1 MLANNNLKVC
11 RTLVFRDFRFH
22 PVKNVVLVLAAML
35 VTALYSF
42 VFLLGGSVEDAF
54 LLNYQYSYGSTSHI
68 LYTGLTAH
76 QADAIAENA
85 NVKSSVRLST
95 LGRLSD
101 PMMGQRSVK
110 LAVTDRDYAETVLS
124 VPTTGKLPEQPD
136 EIALD
141 EFTMD
146 SLGVSHELG
155 APVSLQWT
163 GPDGSAHTSDFTLC
177 GWWASPTNFTGA
189 CAWITADA
197 AQALSPGYDGE
208 NAANVTLGVN
218 LHQPKDLE
226 EQAAAILEE
235 QGIPGAGFTTNL
247 AYNDARKEAAQRQA
261 APYYAPILL
270 VALCGYLMVYSIVRA
285 SARRDTL
292 YFAGLK
298 ALGMTP
304 RQLRRVM
311 LEQGFLVS
319 CLGFLSGWGV
329 GFLLHFFITSRII
342 SGMEE
347 NPALYF
353 LSWQPFAL
361 AALCALATVLLAYLL
376 PTVKLSRMTPAQTVR
391 QVSAWKPRHGRGPQG
406 HTTLPRLALRVMGR
420 SRGRTALSAVSLLLA
435 VTLLSSLWIQY
446 ISLKEDLYLSVMS
459 PWDYSLSDGSA
470 YLSMQRYNEKNR
482 GITEKMV
489 DDLKSRPEVTAVSA
503 LKSHELTLT
512 ASEELR
518 KRNVDYYNQPYDE
531 TMTLRESQAGFP
543 EWCAGLDKLEQTG
556 QYTALVIGLDGAY
569 LDFVLE
575 NCPFTSGSFDPE
587 AFASGNCVLAA
598 GAYHEGVSTPAEG
611 ETVALSGEDFT
622 VLGSVMHDDSY
633 LSGANSTEAAFHIA
647 YLMPLEAF
655 DRLFPGQCCRQ
666 LAVDID
672 HSKQAE
678 FESYLAEYRQGLN
691 QGVGVTTR
699 SEYQANFAAAR
710 LNMVLPKLVVGAVLM
725 GIALINFVNMLVV
738 KTVSR
743 KGEFAV
749 YESLGMTRSQLR
761 RLVVLEGCLHAG
773 LMMAVIVP
781 AAALYGWFV
790 VPGVVEAASSWCAV
804 FTFSLAPL
812 WAALPVILA
821 IAVLTPLCCLR
832 FVTKGS
838 LNDRLRA
845 AAR

>member
-85 NVKSSVRLST
+85 SVKSSVRLST

-177 GWWASPTNFTGA
+177 GWWASPTNFTEA

-247 AYNDARKEAAQRQA
+247 AYNDARMEAAQRQA

-270 VALCGYLMVYSIVRA
+270 VVLCGYLMVYSIVRA

-470 YLSMQRYNEKNR
+470 YLSIQRYNEKNR

-518 KRNVDYYNQPYDE
+518 KRIVDYYNQPYDE

-633 LSGANSTEAAFHIA
+633 LSGANSAEAAFHIA

>member
-177 GWWASPTNFTGA
+177 GWWASPTNFTEA

-518 KRNVDYYNQPYDE
+518 KRIVDYYNQPYDE

-633 LSGANSTEAAFHIA
+633 LSGANSAEAAFHIA

-655 DRLFPGQCCRQ
+655 DRLFPGQGCRQ

>member
-177 GWWASPTNFTGA
+177 GWWASPTNFTEA

-518 KRNVDYYNQPYDE
+518 KRIVDYYNQPYDE

-633 LSGANSTEAAFHIA
+633 LSGANSAEAAFHIA

>member
-85 NVKSSVRLST
+85 SVKSSVRLST

-110 LAVTDRDYAETVLS
+110 LAVTDRDYAESVLS

-177 GWWASPTNFTGA
+177 GWWASPTNFTEA

-247 AYNDARKEAAQRQA
+247 AYNDARMEAAQRQA

-298 ALGMTP
+298 SLGMTP

-319 CLGFLSGWGV
+319 CLGFLPGWGI

-518 KRNVDYYNQPYDE
+518 KRIVDYYNQPYDE

-633 LSGANSTEAAFHIA
+633 LSGANSAEAAFHIA
-647 YLMPLEAF
+647 YLMPMEAF

-672 HSKQAE
+672 HSRQAE

-738 KTVSR
+738 KTVGR

-838 LNDRLRA
+838 LNDRLRT

>member
-85 NVKSSVRLST
+85 SVKSSVRLST

-110 LAVTDRDYAETVLS
+110 LAVTDRDYAESVLS

-177 GWWASPTNFTGA
+177 GWWASPTNFTEA

-247 AYNDARKEAAQRQA
+247 AYNDARMEAAQRQA

-270 VALCGYLMVYSIVRA
+270 VVLCGYLMVYSIVRA

-470 YLSMQRYNEKNR
+470 YLSIQRYNEKNR

-518 KRNVDYYNQPYDE
+518 KRIVDYYNQPYDE

-611 ETVALSGEDFT
+611 ETVTLGGEDFT

-633 LSGANSTEAAFHIA
+633 LSGANSAEAAFHIA

-725 GIALINFVNMLVV
+725 GIALINFINMLVV
-738 KTVSR
+738 KTVGR

>member
-22 PVKNVVLVLAAML
+22 PVKNVVLALAAML

-101 PMMGQRSVK
+101 PMMGQRLVK
-110 LAVTDRDYAETVLS
+110 LAVTDRDYAESVLS

-177 GWWASPTNFTGA
+177 GWWASPTNFTEA

-218 LHQPKDLE
+218 LHQPKVLE

-235 QGIPGAGFTTNL
+235 QGISGASFTTNL
-247 AYNDARKEAAQRQA
+247 AYNDARMEAAQRQA
-261 APYYAPILL
+261 APYYAPVLL

-298 ALGMTP
+298 SLGMTP

-319 CLGFLSGWGV
+319 CLGFLPGWGI

-470 YLSMQRYNEKNR
+470 YLSIQRYNEKNR

-518 KRNVDYYNQPYDE
+518 KRIVDYYNQPYDE

-587 AFASGNCVLAA
+587 AFASGNYVLAA
-598 GAYHEGVSTPAEG
+598 GAYHEGVSTPMEG
-611 ETVALSGEDFT
+611 EVLKLGGEDFT

-699 SEYQANFAAAR
+699 GEYQANFAAAR

>member
-85 NVKSSVRLST
+85 SVKSSVRLST

-110 LAVTDRDYAETVLS
+110 LAVTDRDYAESVLS

-177 GWWASPTNFTGA
+177 GWWASPTNFTEA

-247 AYNDARKEAAQRQA
+247 AYNDARMEAAQRQA

-298 ALGMTP
+298 SLGMTP

-319 CLGFLSGWGV
+319 CLGFLPGWGI

-376 PTVKLSRMTPAQTVR
+376 PTVTLSRMTPAQTVR

-518 KRNVDYYNQPYDE
+518 KRIVDYYNQPYDE

-633 LSGANSTEAAFHIA
+633 LSGANSAEAAFHIA
-647 YLMPLEAF
+647 YLMPMEAF

-738 KTVSR
+738 KTVGR

-838 LNDRLRA
+838 LNDRLRT

>member
-85 NVKSSVRLST
+85 SVKSSVRLST

-110 LAVTDRDYAETVLS
+110 LAVTDRDYAESVLS

-177 GWWASPTNFTGA
+177 GWWASPTNFTEA

-247 AYNDARKEAAQRQA
+247 AYNDARMEAAQRQA

-298 ALGMTP
+298 SLGMTP

-319 CLGFLSGWGV
+319 CLGFLPGWGI

-518 KRNVDYYNQPYDE
+518 KRIVDYYNQPYDE

-633 LSGANSTEAAFHIA
+633 LSGANSAEAAFHIA
-647 YLMPLEAF
+647 YLMPMEAF

-725 GIALINFVNMLVV
+725 GIALINFINMLVV

-761 RLVVLEGCLHAG
+761 RLVVLEGCLHTG

>member
-35 VTALYSF
+35 VTTLYSF

-85 NVKSSVRLST
+85 SVKSSVRLST

-110 LAVTDRDYAETVLS
+110 LAVTDRDYAESVLS

-177 GWWASPTNFTGA
+177 GWWASPTNFTEA

-518 KRNVDYYNQPYDE
+518 KRIVDYYNQPYDE

-611 ETVALSGEDFT
+611 ETVTLGGEDFT

-633 LSGANSTEAAFHIA
+633 LSGANSAEAAFHIA

-725 GIALINFVNMLVV
+725 GIALINFINMLVV
-738 KTVSR
+738 KTVGR